1 MASYEIHTLACTAMN
16 KQKHFRQKPLNLA
29 IENRSY
35 YYFLPIKLK
44 ASILVVFLSFCFQ
57 IQSLYYIPKNRI
69 VLEKRISSFFFRFST
84 FPRIETFPNRMKAGI
99 SFHLCM
105 QILESPLY
113 LSSDFAKRLGG
124 CSKLQIICICTRE
137 GHKTVWWKSVWVWW
151 NLSKGRIFMSVDDS
165 QTFFE
170 LDMWIWVITSSI
182 QIIQSIKPTNL

>member
-1 MASYEIHTLACTAMN
+1 M
-16 KQKHFRQKPLNLA
+16 
-29 IENRSY
+29 
-35 YYFLPIKLK
+35 
-44 ASILVVFLSFCFQ
+44 VVFLSFCFQ
-57 IQSLYYIPKNRI
+57 IQSLYIPKNRI

-113 LSSDFAKRLGG
+113 LSSDFAKRPGG

-137 GHKTVWWKSVWVWW
+137 GNKIVWWKSVWFWW
-151 NLSKGRIFMSVDDS
+151 NLAQGIFMPVDDS
-165 QTFFE
+165 QTFFMITLWDSYRQIICVLFQAQKYCDQ
-170 LDMWIWVITSSI
+170 LDMWTWVIRSSIFVLI